1 MLLSR
6 VDAPFYTLPV
16 VHKAPCS
23 HAQQHLLFVVFRM
36 TAILTGVR

>member
-23 HAQQHLLFVVFRM
+23 HAKPHVIFVVCWM
-36 TAILTGVR
+36 TALLTCVR